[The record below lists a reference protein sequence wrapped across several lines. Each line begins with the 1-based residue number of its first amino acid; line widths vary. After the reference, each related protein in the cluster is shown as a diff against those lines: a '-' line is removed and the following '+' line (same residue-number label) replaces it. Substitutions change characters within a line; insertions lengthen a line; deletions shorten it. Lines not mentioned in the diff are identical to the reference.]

1 MVLLHMASHPAA
13 YRSVSS
19 HGGLREHSEIAK
31 MKAARLWNPKI
42 QNLNNTTFQKLKQ
55 DSRGEK
61 KDSQQAVLQ
70 NIWAIFPN
78 LLLMVEL

>member
-1 MVLLHMASHPAA
+1 
-13 YRSVSS
+13 
-19 HGGLREHSEIAK
+19 
-31 MKAARLWNPKI
+31 MKAARLWSPKI
-42 QNLNNTTFQKLKQ
+42 QNSYNAAFHKLKQ

-70 NIWAIFPN
+70 NTGAIFPN

>member
-1 MVLLHMASHPAA
+1 
-13 YRSVSS
+13 
-19 HGGLREHSEIAK
+19 
-31 MKAARLWNPKI
+31 MKSARLWSPKI
-42 QNLNNTTFQKLKQ
+42 QNLNNTAFHKFKQ

-70 NIWAIFPN
+70 NIGAIFPN